1 MSNISHL
8 PKTKPKFPFRHIV
21 LAGNSKTTPR
31 IFSFSIVLGDEYLS
45 YVTSIATDAPTFL
58 GYIIKVLDS
67 VSHVLQLDSRKN

>member
-1 MSNISHL
+1 M
-8 PKTKPKFPFRHIV
+8 